1 MAITAVT
8 GFTESFTDTQPYYR
22 GTYFKVISRPATGSG
37 NSSQS
42 ATHRNY
48 EQRLGQL
55 TDFSFPYRFG
65 GRFYLGVRAVITVS
79 ATGSGLGTESSVS
92 QTLRQRQGTGSGV
105 GDAVVTGILVAVRS
119 ATGSGVGTMDSTGLH
134 ISPRTA
140 TGSGVG
146 STTSQVR
153 VDQLT
158 DFSFPFLNGGRFY
171 LGAPQKVTPVR
182 TAVGSGSGA
191 SSTTF
196 IRIPLR
202 TATGS
207 GEGSGTGVDLVINI
221 RTATGSGVGDS
232 VSLGGILY
240 IRDAAGSGVGSSTA
254 DWVKSHIFRVP
265 YTYNYPGATY
275 RDEGA
280 ANRLQRYNRTNVR
293 VRNLYKLTN
302 GSYTT
307 VDQRDQG
314 QVVKLWQGGHDH
326 YLTDAEVVEL
336 TTAGFG
342 ASIT

>member
-8 GFTESFTDTQPYYR
+8 GFTESFSDTHPFYR
-22 GTYFKVISRPATGSG
+22 GTYFKVVARSATGSG
-37 NSSQS
+37 NGS
-42 ATHRNY
+42 ASVAHTNY

-65 GRFYLGVRAVITVS
+65 GRFYLGVRAVLTVT
-79 ATGSGLGTESSVS
+79 ATASGLGTASSTANV
-92 QTLRQRQGTGSGV
+92 LRARMGTGNGT
-105 GDAVVTGILVAVRS
+105 GDATAVALTVVIRS
-119 ATGSGVGTMDSTGLH
+119 ATGSGVGTMDSTGVH
-134 ISPRTA
+134 IAPRTA
-140 TGSGVG
+140 SSDGVG
-146 STTSQVR
+146 SASTVSL
-153 VDQLT
+153 LT
-158 DFSFPFLNGGRFY
+158 
-171 LGAPQKVTPVR
+171 AVR
-182 TAVGSGSGA
+182 TAQGSGSGD
-191 SSTTF
+191 SVVTF
-196 IRIPLR
+196 IRIHLR
-202 TATGS
+202 VATGA
-207 GEGSGTGVDLVINI
+207 GVGSGDGVDLVINI
-221 RTATGSGVGDS
+221 RTAVGSGVGDS
-232 VSLGGILY
+232 VALGGILY
-240 IRDAAGSGVGSSTA
+240 FRSATGSGQGTDSA
-254 DWVKSHIFRVP
+254 NWVKSHIFRVP

-314 QVVKLWQGGHDH
+314 QVAKLWQGGHDH

>member
-1 MAITAVT
+1 MAQTAVT
-8 GFTESFTDTQPYYR
+8 GFSEPFVDTHPFYR
-22 GTYFKVISRPATGSG
+22 ATYFRVVGRTATGSG
-37 NSSQS
+37 NGS
-42 ATHRNY
+42 ASVAHTNY

-65 GRFYLGVRAVITVS
+65 GRFYLGVRAVLTVT
-79 ATGSGLGTESSVS
+79 ATASGLGTASSSAQV
-92 QTLRQRQGTGSGV
+92 LRQRQGTGSGT
-105 GDAVVTGILVAVRS
+105 GSESATRIVVLLRS

-134 ISPRTA
+134 IAPRTA
-140 TGSGVG
+140 SGSGVG
-146 STTSQVR
+146 SESAT
-153 VDQLT
+153 
-158 DFSFPFLNGGRFY
+158 G
-171 LGAPQKVTPVR
+171 KITPVR
-182 TAVGSGSGA
+182 TAVGSGSGDSVA
-191 SSTTF
+191 TF
-196 IRIPLR
+196 IRVPLR

-207 GEGSGTGVDLVINI
+207 GEGSGTGIDLVVNI
-221 RTATGSGVGDS
+221 RTATGSGAGDS
-232 VSLGGILY
+232 VALGGILY
-240 IRDAAGSGVGSSTA
+240 IRTATGSGAGTSTA

-314 QVVKLWQGGHDH
+314 QVAKLWQGGHDH

>member
-8 GFTESFTDTQPYYR
+8 GFTESFTDTHPYYR
-22 GTYFKVISRPATGSG
+22 GLYFKTTARTATGSG
-37 NSSQS
+37 NGS
-42 ATHRNY
+42 ASVAHTNY

-65 GRFYLGVRAVITVS
+65 GRFYLGVRAVIVVT
-79 ATGSGLGTESSVS
+79 ATASGLGTASSSAQV
-92 QTLRQRQGTGSGV
+92 LRQRQGTGSGT
-105 GDAVVTGILVAVRS
+105 GSATAVRVVVVLRS

-134 ISPRTA
+134 IAPRTA
-140 TGSGVG
+140 SDSGVG
-146 STTSQVR
+146 SQSAT
-153 VDQLT
+153 
-158 DFSFPFLNGGRFY
+158 G
-171 LGAPQKVTPVR
+171 KITPVR
-182 TAVGSGSGA
+182 TAVGSGSGDSVA
-191 SSTTF
+191 TF
-196 IRIPLR
+196 IRVPLR

-207 GEGSGTGVDLVINI
+207 GEGSGTGIDLVVNI
-221 RTATGSGVGDS
+221 RTATGSGAGTS
-232 VSLGGILY
+232 VSLGGVLY
-240 IRDAAGSGVGSSTA
+240 FRSAAGSGAGTSTA

-275 RDEGA
+275 RDEGS

-293 VRNLYKLTN
+293 VRNLYELTD

-314 QVVKLWQGGHDH
+314 QVAKLWQGGHDH

-336 TTAGFG
+336 TAAGFG

>member
-8 GFTESFTDTQPYYR
+8 GFTESFSDTHPFYR
-22 GTYFKVISRPATGSG
+22 GTYFKVVARSATGSG
-37 NSSQS
+37 NGS
-42 ATHRNY
+42 ASVAHTNY

-65 GRFYLGVRAVITVS
+65 GRFYLGVRAVLTVT
-79 ATGSGLGTESSVS
+79 ATASGLGTASSEAQV
-92 QTLRQRQGTGSGV
+92 LRQRQGTGSGV
-105 GDAVVTGILVAVRS
+105 GSETAIRIVVVLRS

-134 ISPRTA
+134 IAPRTA
-140 TGSGVG
+140 SDSGVG
-146 STTSQVR
+146 SQSAT
-153 VDQLT
+153 
-158 DFSFPFLNGGRFY
+158 G
-171 LGAPQKVTPVR
+171 KITPVR
-182 TAVGSGSGA
+182 TAVGSGLGDSVV
-191 SSTTF
+191 TF
-196 IRIPLR
+196 IRVPLR

-207 GEGSGTGVDLVINI
+207 GEGSGEGVDLVINI
-221 RTATGSGVGDS
+221 RTAIGSGVGDS
-232 VSLGGILY
+232 VTLGGILY
-240 IRDAAGSGVGSSTA
+240 FRSATGSGQGTDSA

-314 QVVKLWQGGHDH
+314 QVAKLWQGGHDH

>member
-1 MAITAVT
+1 MAQTAVT
-8 GFTESFTDTQPYYR
+8 GFTESFTDTHPYYR
-22 GTYFKVISRPATGSG
+22 GLYFKTTARTAAGSG
-37 NSSQS
+37 NGS
-42 ATHRNY
+42 ASVAY
-48 EQRLGQL
+48 GSVQLRLSQL

-79 ATGSGLGTESSVS
+79 ATADGLGTASSSAQV
-92 QTLRQRQGTGSGV
+92 LRQRQGTGSGV
-105 GDAVVTGILVAVRS
+105 GSETAIRIVVLLRS

-134 ISPRTA
+134 IAPRTA
-140 TGSGVG
+140 SDSGLGSQSATG
-146 STTSQVR
+146 
-153 VDQLT
+153 
-158 DFSFPFLNGGRFY
+158 
-171 LGAPQKVTPVR
+171 KITPVR
-182 TAVGSGSGA
+182 TAVGSGSGD
-191 SSTTF
+191 SVVTF
-196 IRIPLR
+196 IRVPLR
-202 TATGS
+202 TATGL
-207 GEGSGTGVDLVINI
+207 GEGSGDGVDLVINI
-221 RTATGSGVGDS
+221 RTAVGSGVGDS
-232 VSLGGILY
+232 VTLGGILY
-240 IRDAAGSGVGSSTA
+240 FRSATGSGQGTDSA
-254 DWVKSHIFRVP
+254 NWVKSHIFRVP

-314 QVVKLWQGGHDH
+314 QVAKLWQGGHDH

>member
-8 GFTESFTDTQPYYR
+8 GFTESFTDTHPYYR
-22 GTYFKVISRPATGSG
+22 GLYFKTTARTATGSG
-37 NSSQS
+37 NGFASV
-42 ATHRNY
+42 AHTNY

-65 GRFYLGVRAVITVS
+65 GRFYLGVRAVLTVT
-79 ATGSGLGTESSVS
+79 ATASGLGTASSTA
-92 QTLRQRQGTGSGV
+92 QILRQRQGTGSGT
-105 GDAVVTGILVAVRS
+105 GSATAVRVVVVLRS

-134 ISPRTA
+134 IAPRTA
-140 TGSGVG
+140 SDSGVG
-146 STTSQVR
+146 SQSAT
-153 VDQLT
+153 
-158 DFSFPFLNGGRFY
+158 G
-171 LGAPQKVTPVR
+171 KITPVR
-182 TAVGSGSGA
+182 TAVGSGSGDSVA
-191 SSTTF
+191 TF
-196 IRIPLR
+196 IRVPLR

-221 RTATGSGVGDS
+221 RTATGSGAGTS
-232 VSLGGILY
+232 VSLGGVLY
-240 IRDAAGSGVGSSTA
+240 FRSATGSGAGTSTA

-293 VRNLYKLTN
+293 VRNLYELTD

-314 QVVKLWQGGHDH
+314 QVAKLWLGGHDH

>member
-8 GFTESFTDTQPYYR
+8 GFTESFSDTHPFYR
-22 GTYFKVISRPATGSG
+22 GTYFKVVARSATGSG
-37 NSSQS
+37 NGS
-42 ATHRNY
+42 ASVAHTNY

-65 GRFYLGVRAVITVS
+65 GRFYLGVRAVITVT
-79 ATGSGLGTESSVS
+79 ATASGLGTASSEAQV
-92 QTLRQRQGTGSGV
+92 LRQRQGTGSGV
-105 GDAVVTGILVAVRS
+105 GSETAIRIVVVLRS

-134 ISPRTA
+134 IAPRTA
-140 TGSGVG
+140 SDSGLGSQSATG
-146 STTSQVR
+146 
-153 VDQLT
+153 
-158 DFSFPFLNGGRFY
+158 
-171 LGAPQKVTPVR
+171 KITPVR
-182 TAVGSGSGA
+182 TAVGSGSGD
-191 SSTTF
+191 SVVTF
-196 IRIPLR
+196 IRVPLR

-207 GEGSGTGVDLVINI
+207 GDGSGTGIDLVINI
-221 RTATGSGVGDS
+221 RTAVGSGVGDS
-232 VSLGGILY
+232 VALGGILY
-240 IRDAAGSGVGSSTA
+240 FRSATGSGQGTDSA
-254 DWVKSHIFRVP
+254 NWVKSHIFRVP

-293 VRNLYKLTN
+293 VRNLYELTD

-314 QVVKLWQGGHDH
+314 QVAKLWLGGHDH

>member
-8 GFTESFTDTQPYYR
+8 GFTESFSDTHPFYR
-22 GTYFKVISRPATGSG
+22 GTYFKVVARGATGSG
-37 NSSQS
+37 NGS
-42 ATHRNY
+42 ASVAHTNY

-65 GRFYLGVRAVITVS
+65 GRFYLGVRAVLTVT
-79 ATGSGLGTESSVS
+79 ATASGLGTADSVA
-92 QTLRQRQGTGSGV
+92 QVLRQRQGTGSGV
-105 GDAVVTGILVAVRS
+105 GSETAIRIVVVLRS

-134 ISPRTA
+134 IAPRTA
-140 TGSGVG
+140 SDSGLGSQSATG
-146 STTSQVR
+146 
-153 VDQLT
+153 
-158 DFSFPFLNGGRFY
+158 
-171 LGAPQKVTPVR
+171 KITPVR
-182 TAVGSGSGA
+182 TAVGSGSGD
-191 SSTTF
+191 SVVTF
-196 IRIPLR
+196 IRVPLR

-207 GEGSGTGVDLVINI
+207 GDGSGTGVDLVINI
-221 RTATGSGVGDS
+221 RTAVGSGVGDS
-232 VSLGGILY
+232 VALGGILY
-240 IRDAAGSGVGSSTA
+240 FRSATGSGQGTDSA
-254 DWVKSHIFRVP
+254 NWVKSHIFRVP

-314 QVVKLWQGGHDH
+314 QVTKLWQGGHDH